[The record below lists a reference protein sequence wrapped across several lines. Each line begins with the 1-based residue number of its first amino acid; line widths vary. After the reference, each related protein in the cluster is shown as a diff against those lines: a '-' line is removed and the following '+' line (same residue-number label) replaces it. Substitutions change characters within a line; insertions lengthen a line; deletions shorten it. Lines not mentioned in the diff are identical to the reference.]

1 MRRTPS
7 TTLRTLL
14 RSPPR
19 GAAIVEFALILPFL
33 ILLMVGLFDL
43 GFGAYQTMQ
52 VHAAAEAGAQYAAI
66 KYPGG
71 NWTPGQITAIAAAV
85 TSATGTSGIAATPAP
100 SQVCGCP
107 DGCFSAKTGQ
117 SVDCGGAPASGVPGK
132 AGTPFR
138 GIDSTPGLT
147 SPLNEV
153 ITAWT
158 P

>member
-1 MRRTPS
+1 MGFSSIINPLYLAPAKPGSAPGHHDLTRFVYFWA
-7 TTLRTLL
+7 
-14 RSPPR
+14 SP
-19 GAAIVEFALILPFL
+19 
-33 ILLMVGLFDL
+33 
-43 GFGAYQTMQ
+43 
-52 VHAAAEAGAQYAAI
+52 